1 GENFQRIGAFKFRGA
16 CNALA
21 QLTEEEKRIGVIAHS
36 SGNHAQ
42 AVALA
47 AQLLGIKATICM
59 PENAPAVKVEATKG
73 YGAEIAWAGNDP
85 ADREKLCE
93 KLAAQ
98 YGYKIIPPCAAD
110 EIIAGAGTVAL
121 EIYQQINVFDFL
133 FCPVGGGGL
142 LSGNSIA
149 AKGLCPKAKIIA
161 VEPERADDAFRGIR
175 DGKLYPSIDP
185 DTIADGLRTSLYPLT
200 FKIISKQVDQIITV
214 NEKEIIDAMKFLW
227 ERLKIVVEPSG
238 AVSLAG
244 LIKWAKQKG
253 FQNEKVAAIISGG
266 NVDLTDFFNK
276 YYQLIEGKY

>member
-1 GENFQRIGAFKFRGA
+1 MVSLGDIKAAHRRIKDLINNTPLLTSRTLNNQVNAQCYIKGENFQRIGAFKFRGA

-133 FCPVGGGGL
+133 FLPVPAVLISCP
-142 LSGNSIA
+142 
-149 AKGLCPKAKIIA
+149 
-161 VEPERADDAFRGIR
+161 
-175 DGKLYPSIDP
+175 
-185 DTIADGLRTSLYPLT
+185 
-200 FKIISKQVDQIITV
+200 
-214 NEKEIIDAMKFLW
+214 
-227 ERLKIVVEPSG
+227 
-238 AVSLAG
+238 
-244 LIKWAKQKG
+244 
-253 FQNEKVAAIISGG
+253 
-266 NVDLTDFFNK
+266 
-276 YYQLIEGKY
+276 